1 MVTPNPEF
9 MLRARKDANF
19 QALINESHLSIPD
32 GTGLR
37 FAVAALTDDR
47 LSFRHTGTDT
57 LVNLAGICEDLGK
70 KLMLL
75 GGDSESARTA
85 ASNLRQQFSQLD
97 VVGVDPGFIEKDEKG
112 QLVIDPDL
120 ILKINTEKPAV
131 LAVALGMHKQEKFIV
146 GQLYSLPSV
155 RVAIGVGGAFE
166 MISGSLKRAPDWM
179 RQSGLEWA
187 WRVYLEPKRFNRI
200 WRASVI
206 FPAYVLYDTVRQGR
220 LLRAVRN
227 VFPEIYNQLRGK

>member
-1 MVTPNPEF
+1 
-9 MLRARKDANF
+9 
-19 QALINESHLSIPD
+19 
-32 GTGLR
+32 
-37 FAVAALTDDR
+37 
-47 LSFRHTGTDT
+47 
-57 LVNLAGICEDLGK
+57 
-70 KLMLL
+70 
-75 GGDSESARTA
+75 
-85 ASNLRQQFSQLD
+85 
-97 VVGVDPGFIEKDEKG
+97 
-112 QLVIDPDL
+112 
-120 ILKINTEKPAV
+120 
-131 LAVALGMHKQEKFIV
+131 
-146 GQLYSLPSV
+146 
-155 RVAIGVGGAFE
+155 